1 MLILSQNK
9 DTIINFER
17 INYIEI
23 TKKDDHSYSI
33 YLNFADSDWKNI
45 GYYRTEDRAKEVL
58 QEIIEQYEYCQVLQE
73 GHGISLSSGNNY
85 VYTMPK
91 E

>member
-23 TKKDDHSYSI
+23 TKKDDHS
-33 YLNFADSDWKNI
+33 
-45 GYYRTEDRAKEVL
+45 
-58 QEIIEQYEYCQVLQE
+58 
-73 GHGISLSSGNNY
+73 
-85 VYTMPK
+85 
-91 E
+91 

>member
-1 MLILSQNK
+1 MIIASQNK

-23 TKKDDHSYSI
+23 TKKDNHSYSI
-33 YLNFADSDWKNI
+33 YLNTEEKNKV
-45 GYYRTEDRAKEVL
+45 YR
-58 QEIIEQYEYCQVLQE
+58 
-73 GHGISLSSGNNY
+73 
-85 VYTMPK
+85 MPK